1 MGDLMPF
8 WKKKAASNI
17 WKAKSV
23 VNFYLKKLEVTK
35 NILNPTDRGYNK
47 EKTYTLNVCR
57 RSFI

>member
-1 MGDLMPF
+1 MGYLMPF
-8 WKKKAASNI
+8 WEKKSSFKYIESKI
-17 WKAKSV
+17 SGKLLFKE
-23 VNFYLKKLEVTK
+23 LEVSK